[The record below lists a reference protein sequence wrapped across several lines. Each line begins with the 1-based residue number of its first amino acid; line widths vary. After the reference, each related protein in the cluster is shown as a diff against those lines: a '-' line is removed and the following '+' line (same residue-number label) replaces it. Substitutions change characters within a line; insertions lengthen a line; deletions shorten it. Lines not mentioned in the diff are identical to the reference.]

1 MSNFIYNKN
10 QLNWTTRTQVM
21 INLAQAVPFP
31 PPYEAVKCLFTLNPS
46 KARIRF
52 RQKLQCFS
60 RHPEVSRTS
69 RITRFGSR

>member
-10 QLNWTTRTQVM
+10 QLNWPTRTQVM

-31 PPYEAVKCLFTLNPS
+31 TPYEAVKCLFNLNPS

-52 RQKLQCFS
+52 RPKLQCFG
-60 RHPEVSRTS
+60 RHPEVSRAS
-69 RITRFGSR
+69 IIIRFRAL